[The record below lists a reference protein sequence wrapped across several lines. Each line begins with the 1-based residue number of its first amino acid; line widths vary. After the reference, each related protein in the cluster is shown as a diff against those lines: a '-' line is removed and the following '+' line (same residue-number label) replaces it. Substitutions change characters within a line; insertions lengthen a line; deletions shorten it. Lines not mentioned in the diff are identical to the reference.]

1 MALPDIL
8 KDHLGDGHRR
18 GRSRRRRRCCDVAL
32 TALRLSHG
40 GGAMPAFCESVMRK
54 CIYDSICHYL
64 SFTCQYLSFVLIGSN
79 RTASPQGYII
89 VCAEV
94 SGLDVDKQKC
104 TCI

>member
-8 KDHLGDGHRR
+8 KDHLGYGHRR
-18 GRSRRRRRCCDVAL
+18 GRRRRCCDVAL
-32 TALRLSHG
+32 TALRLSHGG